1 MTIKIKKIIHI
12 TMPIIIAIFESFQEV
27 GLLLVTLEIIANA
40 IPAISEIIPNLN
52 EKILI
57 IIDIVANTILSV
69 SLSDELLLVL
79 LFELSFK
86 LLSPIN

>member
-1 MTIKIKKIIHI
+1 
-12 TMPIIIAIFESFQEV
+12 MPIIIAIFESFREV

>member
-1 MTIKIKKIIHI
+1 
-12 TMPIIIAIFESFQEV
+12 MPIIIAIFESFREV

-40 IPAISEIIPNLN
+40 IPASREIIPKLN

-57 IIDIVANTILSV
+57 TIDIVANTILSV

-79 LFELSFK
+79 LFKLSFK

>member
-1 MTIKIKKIIHI
+1 
-12 TMPIIIAIFESFQEV
+12 MPIIIAIFESFQEV